1 MSFTLRTKSN
11 AELVGVHSDM
21 IAVCR
26 GAIQITAQ
34 DFTIFDGIRTH
45 AEQVEYVR
53 TGVSKT
59 LNSKH
64 LQQPDGFG
72 HAVDLVPYINGKLR
86 WEMNPIITIAE
97 AVHEIATDL
106 DTPIRWGAC
115 WDRPFLELDRTA
127 LEDEVQ
133 AYVARRVE
141 LGRKAFIDGP
151 HFELMPI

>member
-1 MSFTLRTKSN
+1 MAYTLGSKSN
-11 AELVGVHSDM
+11 GELIGVHSDM

-26 GAIQITAQ
+26 RAIATTSQ

-45 AEQVEYVR
+45 DEQVEYVR

-86 WEMNPIITIAE
+86 WEMKPIIVIAG
-97 AVHEIATDL
+97 AVHDAATEY
-106 DTPIRWGAC
+106 DTPLRWGAV
-115 WDRPFLELDRTA
+115 WDTPFLQLDRDN
-127 LEDEVQ
+127 LEDAVEE
-133 AYVARRVE
+133 YIARRQAA
-141 LGRKAFIDGP
+141 GRKAFIDEP
-151 HFELMPI
+151 HFELVT